1 MNQMP
6 MKKGLFFYAIVFGL
20 LLLTSCSTDTTA
32 EAPAT
37 LTLAPNVS
45 RTPRFTATPI
55 PSRTPLPSATFTP
68 SETVLPPTASNTPTP
83 TVTPP
88 ITGSVNSLQSI
99 NVREGPGVDFGA
111 IVALRPATRVEILG
125 RNNDG
130 TWLNIRMEDGSE
142 GWVLA
147 NLIRLQPTAT
157 PFPTLTSSPDLTAMA
172 LGTTLPTALFGGG
185 TITPTPP
192 RSLSDGASPTP
203 IQENANA
210 ATVEGLQLPNLEAI
224 NETAT
229 ALAGGGF
236 IPQVATQPGTQ
247 PTSDAPLGGP
257 TGGPIV
263 SPSPTLSPVPGSV
276 STQQGVDVLAY
287 CDDRSLGSPPPA
299 NLAAGSTIDV
309 FWNWFATTRQQ
320 VQDHLNASTYTVTL
334 DGETLDYRQYQGAIR
349 EENGLFVVY
358 WFVRSEPL
366 AAGQHTIT
374 YRVTW
379 SQAIGDGFDTF
390 GPGTNN
396 PEQSGSCT
404 FNVR

>member
-1 MNQMP
+1 
-6 MKKGLFFYAIVFGL
+6 MKKGLVYHVILLGL
-20 LLLTSCSTDTTA
+20 LLLTGCSTDTNA
-32 EAPAT
+32 DEVPPT

-55 PSRTPLPSATFTP
+55 PSRTALPSATFTP
-68 SETVLPPTASNTPTP
+68 SETVIPPTPSNTPTM

-88 ITGSVNSLQSI
+88 ILGSVNSLQSI
-99 NVREGPGVDFGA
+99 NVREGPGIGFSA

-192 RSLSDGASPTP
+192 RSLSEGATPTP

-224 NETAT
+224 NQTAT
-229 ALAGGGF
+229 ALAGGGL
-236 IPQVATQPGTQ
+236 IPQVNTQ
-247 PTSDAPLGGP
+247 PTSDLPLGGP
-257 TGGPIV
+257 TGGPIFT
-263 SPSPTLSPVPGSV
+263 PSPTLSPVPGSI

-287 CDDRSLGSPPPA
+287 CDDRSFGSPPPS

-309 FWNWFATTRQQ
+309 FWNWFASTRQQ
-320 VQDHLNASTYTVTL
+320 VQDHLDAAIYTVQL
-334 DGETLDYRQYQGAIR
+334 DGTSLDYRQYQGSIR
-349 EENGLFVVY
+349 QENGVFVVY

-366 AAGQHTIT
+366 AAGSHTIS
-374 YRVTW
+374 YRVIW
-379 SQAIGDGFDTF
+379 SSAISDGFDSF

-396 PEQSGSCT
+396 PEQTGSCT

>member
-1 MNQMP
+1 MP
-6 MKKGLFFYAIVFGL
+6 MKKGLFFHAIVFGL

-68 SETVLPPTASNTPTP
+68 SETVIPPSPSNTPTA

-147 NLIRLQPTAT
+147 NLIRIQPTAT
-157 PFPTLTSSPDLTAMA
+157 PFPTLTSSPDLTALA
-172 LGTTLPTALFGGG
+172 QGTTLPTALFGGG

-192 RSLSDGASPTP
+192 RSISEGSSPTP
-203 IQENANA
+203 VQENANP

-229 ALAGGGF
+229 ALAGGGL
-236 IPQVATQPGTQ
+236 IPLVGTQ
-247 PTSDAPLGGP
+247 PTSSAPLGGP
-257 TGGPIV
+257 TGGPLE
-263 SPSPTLSPVPGSV
+263 SPAPTLSPVPGSI

-287 CDDRSLGSPPPA
+287 CDDRSFGSPPPN

-309 FWNWFATTRQQ
+309 FWSWFAVTRQQ
-320 VQDHLNASTYTVTL
+320 VQDHLDAASYTVTL
-334 DGETLDYRQYQGAIR
+334 DGETLDYRESQGSIHQ
-349 EENGLFVVY
+349 EDGHWIVY
-358 WFVRSEPL
+358 WFVRTEPL
-366 AAGQHTIT
+366 ESGSHTIN

-379 SQAIGDGFDTF
+379 SEAINDGFASF
-390 GPGTNN
+390 GPGTSN
-396 PEQSGSCT
+396 PEQTGSCT
-404 FNVR
+404 FTVR